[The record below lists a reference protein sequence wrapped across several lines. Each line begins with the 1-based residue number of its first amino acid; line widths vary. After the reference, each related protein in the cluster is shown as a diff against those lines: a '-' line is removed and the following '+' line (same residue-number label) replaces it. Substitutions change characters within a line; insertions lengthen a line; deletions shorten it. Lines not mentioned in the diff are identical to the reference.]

1 MIHLIAADMDGTLLD
16 SRKRLPKGLF
26 SMLRQLREKDVRFV
40 VASGRQ
46 YYNLEAQFEEVA
58 DQVTF
63 LSENGTMVFDQGS
76 RSFWRRCQ
84 RLILRKS

>member
-1 MIHLIAADMDGTLLD
+1 
-16 SRKRLPKGLF
+16 
-26 SMLRQLREKDVRFV
+26 MLRQLREKDVRFV

-63 LSENGTMVFDQGS
+63 LSENGTMVF
-76 RSFWRRCQ
+76 
-84 RLILRKS
+84 